1 VLRVNGIW
9 WEAGVRP
16 VSVERPLRELARFVG
31 AGSIERG

>member
-9 WEAGVRP
+9 WEGGVRP